1 MEACSQHPEVQASTR
16 CGGCRKPLCNSCALF
31 EGGLDRCPSC
41 LVRYRR
47 SQKVRTALLAVAGVA
62 VLGLGVAW
70 AAGLLPPLPLGTP
83 AEPGFDYGVRA
94 SVVRRLRAQLEAEPC
109 NRSKAVELAQ
119 ELSSHQDWR
128 GTLQASEEF
137 MARCEQATQL
147 RQFVYS
153 AHMRLGQHELAVEA
167 ATQLLERAPR
177 NVNYLVWRG
186 QAHEAR
192 NAPEQALADF
202 QQAFSLQPGQFHL
215 ARLLATAQLRMQ
227 QPCEA
232 RRTLLQFLQSNP
244 PEPAHREASAWASQL
259 ESEGPCN
266 AQADSP

>member
-1 MEACSQHPEVQASTR
+1 METCYQHPEVEARTR
-16 CGGCRKPLCNSCALF
+16 CGGCGKPLCNPCALF
-31 EGGLDRCPSC
+31 EGGKDRCPSC

-47 SQKVRTALLAVAGVA
+47 NQKLRTGLLALAGVA

-70 AAGLLPPLPLGTP
+70 AMGLLPPLSLGTP

-119 ELSSHQDWR
+119 ELSSHQDWH
-128 GTLQASEEF
+128 GTLQLSEDF
-137 MARCEQATQL
+137 MSRCEHSTQL
-147 RQFVYS
+147 QQLVYS
-153 AHMRLGQHELAVEA
+153 AHMRLGQHELAVQA
-167 ATQLLERAPR
+167 ASRLLERAPR

-186 QAHEAR
+186 QAHQAL

-202 QQAFSLQPGQFHL
+202 QQAFSLQPEQLHL
-215 ARLLATAQLRMQ
+215 ARLLATAQLRLQ

-232 RRTLLQFLQSNP
+232 RRTLQHFLQSKP
-244 PEPAHREASAWASQL
+244 PEPARTEASSWAAQL
-259 ESEGPCN
+259 ER
-266 AQADSP
+266 DSPCGTQAASP